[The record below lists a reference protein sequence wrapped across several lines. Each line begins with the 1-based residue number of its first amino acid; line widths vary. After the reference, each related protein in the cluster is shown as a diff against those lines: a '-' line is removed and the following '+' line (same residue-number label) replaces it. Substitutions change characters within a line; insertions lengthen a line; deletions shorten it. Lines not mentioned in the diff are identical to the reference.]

1 VGKIELEK
9 VVRCIS
15 GTAQQIDSTK
25 GPFLV
30 RPATISVK
38 DKKPM
43 QTAISTPSLSG
54 TTLKEEAITKL
65 QSRTARV
72 GIIGLGY
79 VGLPLALLF
88 VEEGFRVTG
97 FDIDSS
103 QIDMLASLR
112 SYMCRIP

>member
-1 VGKIELEK
+1 
-9 VVRCIS
+9 
-15 GTAQQIDSTK
+15 
-25 GPFLV
+25 
-30 RPATISVK
+30 
-38 DKKPM
+38 M

-88 VEEGFRVTG
+88 VEEGFRVTE

-103 QIDMLASLR
+103 KIALADALMMTADVADAVR
-112 SYMCRIP
+112 P